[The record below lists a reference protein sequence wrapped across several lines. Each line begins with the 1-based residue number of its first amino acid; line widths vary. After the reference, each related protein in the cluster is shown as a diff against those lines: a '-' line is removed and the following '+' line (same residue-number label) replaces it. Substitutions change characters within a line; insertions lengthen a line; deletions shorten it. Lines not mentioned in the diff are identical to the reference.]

1 MHIVISKISNNKTIA
16 QICLVITT
24 AIWGITFI
32 MVKEALNDAPPY
44 AFATWRFFI
53 AAICNFIFII
63 HQLKHF
69 TKIELIGGFICGVF
83 LHAGYA
89 FQNYGLQLTSA
100 SKSAFITGTSILI
113 VPFILWIFQKKNIPL
128 KTWLAVVLAL
138 IGLFLLINPTGNDLN
153 MGDVI
158 TIGCSVAFAGH
169 IVIQDKFIKKKASI
183 LRFFFIQL
191 ITVTIL
197 SYISFLV
204 IDTQPIVW
212 SDKLISALLI
222 TGILATFVAI
232 GIMVWAQKLLT
243 PTQTAVIFALEPVFA
258 AFYAWYAGGEIL
270 SSTSWI
276 GGILI
281 IFGVIWAESGEE

>member
-1 MHIVISKISNNKTIA
+1 MLSKISENKLIA

-44 AFATWRFFI
+44 AFATWRFLIAGLCNLLFI
-53 AAICNFIFII
+53 A
-63 HQLKHF
+63 HQFKSF
-69 TKIELIGGFICGVF
+69 TKIEIIGGFFCGIL

-113 VPFILWIFQKKNIPL
+113 VPFILWFFQKKSISI
-128 KTWLAVVLAL
+128 KTWLAVLIAL
-138 IGLFLLINPTGNDLN
+138 IGLFLLINPTGDNFNL
-153 MGDVI
+153 GDII

-169 IVIQDKFIKKKASI
+169 IVVQDKYIKKRVTI

-191 ITVTIL
+191 MTVTVL
-197 SYISFLV
+197 SYLSYLA
-204 IDTQPIVW
+204 IDTQPIIW
-212 SDKLISALLI
+212 SERLITALLI
-222 TGILATFVAI
+222 TGILATFIAI
-232 GIMVWAQKLLT
+232 GIMVWAQRLLS

-258 AFYAWYAGGEIL
+258 AFYAWYAAGEIL
-270 SSTSWI
+270 STLSWL

-281 IFGVIWAESGEE
+281 IFGVIWAETNEE

>member
-1 MHIVISKISNNKTIA
+1 MLSKISENKTIA

-44 AFATWRFFI
+44 AFATWRFLI
-53 AAICNFIFII
+53 AAICNFFFIFL
-63 HQLKHF
+63 QFKSF
-69 TKIELIGGFICGVF
+69 TKMEIVGGIFCGIL

-113 VPFILWIFQKKNIPL
+113 VPFILWIFQNKKVQL
-128 KTWLAVVLAL
+128 RTWLAVIIAL
-138 IGLFLLINPTGNDLN
+138 IGLFLLINPTDTEVNL
-153 MGDVI
+153 GDII

-169 IVIQDKFIKKKASI
+169 IVEQDKYMKKNASI

-191 ITVTIL
+191 LTVTIL
-197 SYISFLV
+197 SYSSFLI
-204 IDTQPIVW
+204 IDTQPIIW
-212 SDKLISALLI
+212 SERLITALLI
-222 TGILATFVAI
+222 TGILATFIAI
-232 GIMVWAQKLLT
+232 GIMVWAQKLLS

-258 AFYAWYAGGEIL
+258 AVYAWYAANEIL
-270 SSTSWI
+270 STISWI

-281 IFGVIWAESGEE
+281 IFGVVWAETGDEE

>member
-1 MHIVISKISNNKTIA
+1 MLSKISENKLIT

-44 AFATWRFFI
+44 AFASWRFLIAGLCNLLFI
-53 AAICNFIFII
+53 A
-63 HQLKHF
+63 HQFKSF
-69 TKIELIGGFICGVF
+69 TKIEIIGGLFCGIL

-113 VPFILWIFQKKNIPL
+113 VPFILWCFQKKSISI
-128 KTWLAVVLAL
+128 KTWLAVLIAL
-138 IGLFLLINPTGNDLN
+138 IGLFLLINPTGDNFNL
-153 MGDVI
+153 GDII

-169 IVIQDKFIKKKASI
+169 IVVQDKYIKKRVTI
-183 LRFFFIQL
+183 LRFFFVQL
-191 ITVTIL
+191 MTVTVL
-197 SYISFLV
+197 SYLSYLA
-204 IDTQPIVW
+204 IDTQPIIW
-212 SDKLISALLI
+212 SERLITALLI
-222 TGILATFVAI
+222 TGILATFIAI
-232 GIMVWAQKLLT
+232 GIMVWAQRLLS

-258 AFYAWYAGGEIL
+258 AFYAWYAAGEIL
-270 SSTSWI
+270 STLSWL

-281 IFGVIWAESGEE
+281 IFGVIWAETNEE

>member
-1 MHIVISKISNNKTIA
+1 VLSKISENKLIA

-44 AFATWRFFI
+44 AFATWRFLIAGLCNLLFI
-53 AAICNFIFII
+53 T
-63 HQLKHF
+63 HQFKSF
-69 TKIELIGGFICGVF
+69 TKIEIIGGFFCGIL

-100 SKSAFITGTSILI
+100 SKSAFITGISILI
-113 VPFILWIFQKKNIPL
+113 VPFILWFFQKKSISI
-128 KTWLAVVLAL
+128 KTWLAVLIAL
-138 IGLFLLINPTGNDLN
+138 IGLFLLINPTGDNFNL
-153 MGDVI
+153 GDII

-169 IVIQDKFIKKKASI
+169 IVVQDKYIKKRVTI

-191 ITVTIL
+191 MTVTVL
-197 SYISFLV
+197 SYLSYLT
-204 IDTQPIVW
+204 IDTQPIIW
-212 SDKLISALLI
+212 SERLITALLI
-222 TGILATFVAI
+222 TGILATFIAI
-232 GIMVWAQKLLT
+232 GIMVWAQRLLS

-258 AFYAWYAGGEIL
+258 AFYAWYAAGEIL
-270 SSTSWI
+270 STLSWL

-281 IFGVIWAESGEE
+281 IFGVIWAETNEE

>member
-1 MHIVISKISNNKTIA
+1 MYNNIYRNKIFA

-44 AFATWRFFI
+44 AFATWRFLI
-53 AAICNFIFII
+53 AAICNFFFILFQFKSFI
-63 HQLKHF
+63 
-69 TKIELIGGFICGVF
+69 KIEIVGGILCGIL

-113 VPFILWIFQKKNIPL
+113 VPFILWFFQNKKVVL
-128 KTWLAVVLAL
+128 RTWLAILIAL
-138 IGLFLLINPTGNDLN
+138 IGLFLLINPTGYGVNL
-153 MGDVI
+153 GDII
-158 TIGCSVAFAGH
+158 TIGCSISFAGH
-169 IVIQDKFIKKKASI
+169 IVFQDKYIKKNASI

-191 ITVTIL
+191 LTVTIL
-197 SYISFLV
+197 SYISFLA
-204 IDTQPIVW
+204 IDTQKIIW
-212 SDKLISALLI
+212 SEKLITALII
-222 TGILATFVAI
+222 TGVFATFIAI
-232 GIMVWAQKLLT
+232 GIMVWAQKLLS

-258 AFYAWYAGGEIL
+258 AIYAWYVANEIL
-270 SSTSWI
+270 SIISWI

-281 IFGVIWAESGEE
+281 IFGVLFAETGDKE

>member
-1 MHIVISKISNNKTIA
+1 VLSKISENKTIA

-44 AFATWRFFI
+44 AFATWRFLI
-53 AAICNFIFII
+53 ATICNFLFIFL
-63 HQLKHF
+63 QFKSF
-69 TKIELIGGFICGVF
+69 TKMEIIGGIFCGIL

-113 VPFILWIFQKKNIPL
+113 VPFILWIFQNKKVQL
-128 KTWLAVVLAL
+128 RAWLAVIIAL
-138 IGLFLLINPTGNDLN
+138 IGLFLLINPTGSDVNL
-153 MGDVI
+153 GDII

-169 IVIQDKFIKKKASI
+169 IVLQDKYMKKDASI

-191 ITVTIL
+191 LTVTIL
-197 SYISFLV
+197 SYSSYLV
-204 IDTQPIVW
+204 IDTQTIIW
-212 SDKLISALLI
+212 SKRLITALLI
-222 TGILATFVAI
+222 TGIFATFIAI
-232 GIMVWAQKLLT
+232 GFMVWAQKLLS
-243 PTQTAVIFALEPVFA
+243 PTQTALIFALEPVFA
-258 AFYAWYAGGEIL
+258 AIYAWYAANEIL
-270 SSTSWI
+270 STISWI

-281 IFGVIWAESGEE
+281 IFGVVWAETGDEE